1 MAQHRAALAELPV
14 RGLDTRLG
22 DDPVRPLAAELLRLA
37 RAGLDARVSAG
48 LEPPHVPGYVDPLD
62 EIVATGRTF
71 AEQCLGHWHGEFRQ
85 DPARYVAAHR
95 V

>member
-1 MAQHRAALAELPV
+1 MA
-14 RGLDTRLG
+14 
-22 DDPVRPLAAELLRLA
+22 
-37 RAGLDARVSAG
+37 AG
-48 LEPPHVPGYVDPLD
+48 LEPPHVPGYLDPLD

-71 AEQCLGHWHGEFRQ
+71 AEQCLRRWDGEFNH